1 MRSNMASSANIG
13 RNGVSL
19 SPIRTDTCI
28 EDPLIGTYNAEAP
41 LKVGRG
47 RHPPTKTTACCAILS
62 RIHCA
67 VAATVRYGLDSKQ
80 VKMRHFKP
88 PNLRL
93 IPKFICISVRE
104 IVCGSV
110 RQAPLAHRQHGR

>member
-1 MRSNMASSANIG
+1 MRNNMASSANIG

-41 LKVGRG
+41 LEICCGCR
-47 RHPPTKTTACCAILS
+47 PPTETTACCAILS
-62 RIHCA
+62 WVHYA

-80 VKMRHFKP
+80 VKVRHFN
-88 PNLRL
+88 PNLNWTMDTAIIGL
-93 IPKFICISVRE
+93 VF
-104 IVCGSV
+104 
-110 RQAPLAHRQHGR
+110 